1 MITRIHSAAVVV
13 SDQDAA
19 VEFYTDTLGWEKRMD
34 NPMGDMRFVTVAP
47 KGSDAELA
55 LMDPRI
61 MEQAGNGSLAPGM
74 NLGISIV
81 CSDVQKTCDDLAA
94 KGVSLPMPTMEMPW
108 GALGAYFADPDGN
121 VFFLT
126 EDDR

>member
-1 MITRIHSAAVVV
+1 MITRVHSASVLV

-19 VEFYTDTLGWEKRMD
+19 VEFYTNTLGWEKRMD
-34 NPMGDMRFVTVAP
+34 NPMGDMRYITVAP

-55 LMDPRI
+55 LMDPRM
-61 MEQAGNGSLAPGM
+61 MEQAGSGTLVPGM

-81 CSDVQKTCDDLAA
+81 CNDVQMTCDDLAA
-94 KGVSLPMPTMEMPW
+94 KGVNLPMLPTPMPW
-108 GALGAYFADPDGN
+108 GALGAHVADPDGN